1 MRIRFLRA
9 GLPLPEVNADI
20 YDSAGKWIAMVDLSW
35 PGHRVAFDY
44 EGDHHRTDRKQW
56 SKDLIRARRI
66 GEAGITYVRAGAA
79 DLSNTSHLIAGLKRH
94 LAAGST
100 GITA

>member
-9 GLPLPEVNADI
+9 GLPSPKVNADI
-20 YDSAGKWIAMVDLSW
+20 VDDAGRWVAMVDLYW
-35 PGHRVAFDY
+35 PEHRVAFDY

-79 DLSNTSHLIAGLKRH
+79 DLSHSSHLIAGLRRH
-94 LAAGST
+94 LATGSAGS
-100 GITA
+100 IA